1 MAAVTKEQVFETAD
15 QLESEGSAV
24 NQRSIIAKIGG
35 SHSTVGKFLNEWK
48 EQKEF
53 SQSLKSVEIPL
64 ALSEKLNLFGA
75 EIWRDASKI
84 AEVENVALREQVI
97 RLQAQIAEQRDEHV
111 KDISEIEAKHSKSL
125 EEIEHAHTAEI
136 EKLQARLKDISEKY
150 DLRVSKHTQATIDL
164 QEAQKEIA
172 KLQGEAAN
180 MSKLEEMFAKF
191 MKSKGDK

>member
-1 MAAVTKEQVFETAD
+1 MAAVTKEQVFEVAD
-15 QLESEGSAV
+15 QLESEGLAV
-24 NQRSIIAKIGG
+24 NNRSIIAKIGG

-97 RLQAQIAEQRDEHV
+97 RLQAQITEQRNEHV
-111 KDISEIEAKHSKSL
+111 KDITELETKHAKAL
-125 EEIEHAHTAEI
+125 AEIEHAHNAEI
-136 EKLQARLKDISEKY
+136 EKHQSRWNELSEKY
-150 DLRVSKHTQATIDL
+150 DLSVSNNNQATIDL
-164 QEAQKEIA
+164 QNAEKEIA
-172 KLQGEAAN
+172 RLEGEAAN
-180 MSKLEEMFAKF
+180 MSKLEEMFSKF
-191 MKSKGDK
+191 IKSKGEK